1 MKVKSYSPH
10 VAGDV
15 KGIDFC
21 YFVNADSISS
31 PSMVSEGVV
40 GNGNFEVTSSDI
52 IEGKLLKYYWYTK
65 TQREGYRD
73 LSQLSSDWNA
83 IALYKFV
90 GSDKSYLSL
99 IYWDSPISKTPMFET
114 LTLSYNATS
123 VIKAEG
129 GGIDVDFDYT
139 VHVTEDAKYLGVE
152 KEGMDFYH
160 PQFDGKVR
168 KSRQTPPGNA
178 QKYNSQDL
186 EYKLNGISSV
196 ESEVTPSNWGTTSLS
211 DSLIPRCL
219 PNVSEGELGVSSN
232 LGCYIYKV
240 SSTKTEIN
248 FVKGKYNT
256 PTLGE
261 AFGDNKLIAPPIP
274 EGSELYIIGREV
286 LVAYKP
292 ETYEVYCSCLE
303 GTSSEGYHFQDFW
316 KVGNGEKII
325 IPSYFNIFPFA
336 FYQDKEGNWKVMNYR
351 AFKDDGVP
359 TKTSEYRLK
368 PDGSDWDSITYEEYR
383 TVQAISSVTTDDYL
397 KLCIYEELNLYTDAQ
412 KDRIVDY
419 LKNQLY
425 LSHTTF
431 IQCLRFFPS
440 YNIQMGDCGCICTK
454 GDKVLFVP
462 YSPLS
467 EKSNQRK
474 MTSVITLPNKS
485 KVDNYLYYVGNKVGS
500 ILTGEEVTF
509 PKRVSVR
516 NGVVAQFTS

>member
-1 MKVKSYSPH
+1 MKVHSYSPH

-21 YFVNADSISS
+21 YFLNADAISN
-31 PSMVSEGVV
+31 PSMVSEGVIE
-40 GNGNFEVTSSDI
+40 NGEFEVTPFDI
-52 IEGKLLKYYWYTK
+52 TEGKLLKYYWYTK
-65 TQREGYRD
+65 TKREGYRD
-73 LSQLSSDWNA
+73 LSKLTSDWNA

-90 GSDKSYLSL
+90 GSEKSYLSM
-99 IYWDSPISKTPMFET
+99 IYWDSPVSKTPMFET

-129 GGIDVDFDYT
+129 GGIDIDFDYT
-139 VHVTEDAKYLGVE
+139 LHVTEDARFLGVE
-152 KEGMDFYH
+152 KEGMDLYH
-160 PQFDGKVR
+160 PHLDGKLR
-168 KSRQTPPGNA
+168 RSLQAPGSYA
-178 QKYNSQDL
+178 QKYNSQTL

-196 ESEVTPSNWGTTSLS
+196 ESEVIPSNWGATSLS

-219 PNVSEGELGVSSN
+219 PNVTEGELGVSSN

-240 SSTKTEIN
+240 SESQTEIN
-248 FVKGKYNT
+248 LVNGKYNV

-261 AFGDNKLIAPPIP
+261 AFETNKIIAPPIP
-274 EGSELYIIGREV
+274 EGSELYIVGREV

-292 ETYEVYCSCLE
+292 ETYEAYCSCLE
-303 GTSSEGYHFQDFW
+303 VSPSGGYRFQDFW
-316 KVGNGEKII
+316 KVGGGEKII

-336 FYQDKEGNWKVMNYR
+336 FYQDKEGEWKVMNYK
-351 AFKDDGVP
+351 AFRDDGVP
-359 TKTSEYRLK
+359 IKTGEYRLRL
-368 PDGSDWDSITYEEYR
+368 DGSDWDITTYEEYR
-383 TVQAISSVTTDDYL
+383 TIQAISSVTADDYL
-397 KLCIYEELNLYTDAQ
+397 KLCMYEDLNLYTDAQ
-412 KDRIVDY
+412 KDRVIDY

-425 LSHTTF
+425 LSYTTF

-440 YNIQMGDCGCICTK
+440 YNIQMGDCGCVCTK

-467 EKSNQRK
+467 TKSNSRK
-474 MTSVITLPNKS
+474 MTSVIALPNKS
-485 KVDNYLYYVGNKVGS
+485 KVDNYLYYVGKKVGS

-516 NGVVAQFTS
+516 NGVVAQFIS